1 MRDSEV
7 NQLAGSTLFRS
18 VPRETSPL
26 LEWFARA
33 RECTKRRQILSL
45 PQIPL
50 IFMAAEVKFKSILS
64 LIPDNPGVY
73 QFIDSYG
80 VVIYVGKAKNLK
92 KRVTSYFSKNQSG
105 KTIALL
111 RKTSDIRH
119 IVVDNES
126 DALLLENNLIKK
138 HQPRYNILLK
148 DDKTF
153 PWICVKNEPF
163 PRVFSTR
170 NPVRDGSVYFGP
182 YTSGL
187 MVKTLVSFIRQLYKL
202 RTCSHNLTKQNI
214 DAGKFKVCLEYHLGN
229 CKAPCVGKQQESDY
243 QENMD
248 QIKDIL
254 KGNISTVLDHLKMTM
269 AKYSGELRFEEAQ
282 SIKEKIEILSRFKSK
297 STIVSNTIRNV
308 DVFAITQ
315 ESDNAYVNYLKVNE
329 GAVIQAL
336 TIELKIRAEEE
347 KESILG
353 FAITEIRQRLQS
365 DSPEIILPFEPD
377 ILLDKV
383 KYTVPKAGEKL
394 KLLELAER
402 NAIYYKL
409 EQKKKR
415 MEHSPQAR
423 TGKNLEKLKNDLHM
437 SELPAHIECFDN
449 SNIMGTNPVAACVV
463 FKNARPSKVDYR
475 HFNIKTVSGADDFS
489 SMEEIV
495 YRRYRRIIE
504 ENQKLPQLVII
515 DGGKGQLSSAMKSID
530 KLGLREKITVIGIA
544 KKLEEIY
551 FPGDSVPIYLDKN
564 SISLKIIQQ
573 LRNEAH
579 RFGINFHRD
588 KRSSQMI
595 KSDLDQ
601 IKGIGPKTKEIL
613 LKHFESA
620 ETIKNA
626 SVEELENLVG
636 SSKSKVLLDYFRK

>member
-1 MRDSEV
+1 
-7 NQLAGSTLFRS
+7 
-18 VPRETSPL
+18 
-26 LEWFARA
+26 
-33 RECTKRRQILSL
+33 
-45 PQIPL
+45 
-50 IFMAAEVKFKSILS
+50 MAAEAKIKSILS
-64 LIPDNPGVY
+64 LIPDNPGIY
-73 QFIDSYG
+73 QFFDSG
-80 VVIYVGKAKNLK
+80 GIIIYIGKAKNLK
-92 KRVTSYFSKNQSG
+92 KRITSYFSKNQSG

-153 PWICVKNEPF
+153 PWICIKNEPF

-170 NPVRDGSVYFGP
+170 NPVRDGSFYFGP

-187 MVKTLVSFIRQLYKL
+187 MVKTLISFIRQLYKL
-202 RTCSHNLTKQNI
+202 RTCTHNLTKSNI
-214 DAGKFKVCLEYHLGN
+214 EAGKFKVCLEYHLGN
-229 CKAPCVGKQQESDY
+229 CKAPCVGNQTDNEY
-243 QENMD
+243 HENIE
-248 QIKDIL
+248 QIRDIL
-254 KGNISTVLDHLKMTM
+254 KGNISTVIDYLKKTM
-269 AKYSGELRFEEAQ
+269 AKYSVERRFEEAQ
-282 SIKEKIEILSRFKSK
+282 SVKEKIELLSKFRSR
-297 STIVSNTIRNV
+297 STIVSNTIKNV

-315 ESDNAYVNYLKVNE
+315 ESDNAYVNYLKVVQ

-336 TIELKIRAEEE
+336 TVELKIRADEE
-347 KESILG
+347 KESILA
-353 FAITEIRQRLQS
+353 FAITEIRQRLFS
-365 DSPEIILPFEPD
+365 DSPEIILPFKPD
-377 ILLDKV
+377 ILLDKI
-383 KYTVPKAGEKL
+383 KYTVPKAGEKQ

-415 MEHSPQAR
+415 MEHSPQVR

-437 SELPAHIECFDN
+437 ADLPVHIECFDN

-463 FKNARPSKVDYR
+463 FRNARPSKNDYR
-475 HFNIKTVSGADDFS
+475 HFNIKTVTGPDDFA

-495 YRRYRRIIE
+495 YRRYRRMIE
-504 ENQKLPQLVII
+504 ENQKLPQLIII

-530 KLGLREKITVIGIA
+530 NLGLREKVTVIGIA

-551 FPGDSVPIYLDKN
+551 FPGDSIPIYLDKN
-564 SISLKIIQQ
+564 SISLKIIQH

-588 KRSSQMI
+588 KRSSEMI

-601 IKGIGPKTKEIL
+601 IKGIGPRTKEIL
-613 LKHFESA
+613 LKHFESV
-620 ETIKNA
+620 EKIKDA
-626 SVEELENLVG
+626 SMEELENLVG
-636 SSKSKVLLDYFRK
+636 HTKTSILSGYFGK

>member
-1 MRDSEV
+1 
-7 NQLAGSTLFRS
+7 
-18 VPRETSPL
+18 
-26 LEWFARA
+26 
-33 RECTKRRQILSL
+33 
-45 PQIPL
+45 
-50 IFMAAEVKFKSILS
+50 MA
-64 LIPDNPGVY
+64 
-73 QFIDSYG
+73 
-80 VVIYVGKAKNLK
+80 GKAKNLK
-92 KRVTSYFSKNQSG
+92 KRVTSYFSINQSG

-182 YTSGL
+182 YTSAL
-187 MVKTLVSFIRQLYKL
+187 MVKTLISFIRQLFKL
-202 RTCSHNLTKQNI
+202 RTCTHNLTQPNI
-214 DAGKFKVCLEYHLGN
+214 EAGKFKVCLEYHLGN
-229 CKAPCVGKQQESDY
+229 CKAPCIGKQTERDY
-243 QENMD
+243 LEN
-248 QIKDIL
+248 INEIRDIL
-254 KGNISTVLDHLKMTM
+254 KGNISTVIDHLKTTM
-269 AKYSGELRFEEAQ
+269 ARYSKELRFEEAQ
-282 SIKEKIEILSRFKSK
+282 SIKEKIELLSRFRSK
-297 STIVSNTIRNV
+297 STVVSNTIRNV

-315 ESDNAYVNYLKVNE
+315 ESDNAYVNYLKEIE
-329 GAVIQAL
+329 GSVIQAL
-336 TIELKIRAEEE
+336 TVELKIRIDEE

-353 FAITEIRQRLQS
+353 FAITEIRQRLLS
-365 DSPEIILPFEPD
+365 DSPEIILPFKPD
-377 ILLDKV
+377 ILLDRV
-383 KYTVPKAGEKL
+383 KYTVPKVGEKL

-415 MEHSPQAR
+415 MEHSPQVR

-437 SELPAHIECFDN
+437 PELPVHIECFDN

-463 FKNARPSKVDYR
+463 FRNARPSKNDYR
-475 HFNIKTVSGADDFS
+475 HFNIKTVTGPDDFS

-495 YRRYRRIIE
+495 YRRYRRMIE
-504 ENQKLPQLVII
+504 EDQKLPQLVII

-530 KLGLREKITVIGIA
+530 KLGLREKVTVIGIA
-544 KKLEEIY
+544 KRLEEIY
-551 FPGDSVPIYLDKN
+551 FPGDSIPIYLDKN
-564 SISLKIIQQ
+564 SISLKIIQH

-588 KRSSQMI
+588 KRSSEMV

-613 LKHFESA
+613 LKHFDSVDKIKSA
-620 ETIKNA
+620 SPK
-626 SVEELENLVG
+626 ELENLVG
-636 SSKSKVLLDYFRK
+636 NAKSSILSVYFRK

>member
-1 MRDSEV
+1 M
-7 NQLAGSTLFRS
+7 T
-18 VPRETSPL
+18 
-26 LEWFARA
+26 
-33 RECTKRRQILSL
+33 
-45 PQIPL
+45 
-50 IFMAAEVKFKSILS
+50 AELKPKSILS
-64 LIPDNPGVY
+64 LLPDNPGVY
-73 QFIDSYG
+73 QFIDSAG
-80 VVIYVGKAKNLK
+80 TVIYVGKAKNLK

-105 KTIALL
+105 KTIVLL
-111 RKTSDIRH
+111 KKTFDIRH

-153 PWICVKNEPF
+153 PWICIKNEPF

-170 NPVRDGSVYFGP
+170 NPVRDGSAYFGP

-187 MVKTLVSFIRQLYKL
+187 MVKTLIGFIRQLYKL
-202 RTCSHNLTKQNI
+202 RTCTHNLTESNI
-214 DAGKFKVCLEYHLGN
+214 AAAKFKVCLEYHLGN
-229 CKAPCVGKQQESDY
+229 CKAPCVAKQTETDY
-243 QENMD
+243 LENIE
-248 QIKDIL
+248 QIRNIL
-254 KGNISTVLDHLKMTM
+254 KGNISTVIDHLKKVM
-269 AKYSGELRFEEAQ
+269 AKNSAELRFEDAQ
-282 SIKEKIEILSRFKSK
+282 LIKEKIEILSRFRSR
-297 STIVSNTIRNV
+297 STVVSNTIKNV

-315 ESDNAYVNYLKVNE
+315 ESDNAYVNYLKVVE

-336 TIELKIRAEEE
+336 TIELKIRADEE
-347 KESILG
+347 KEAILG
-353 FAITEIRQRLQS
+353 FAITEIRQRLLS
-365 DSPEIILPFEPD
+365 DSPEIILPFKPD
-377 ILLDKV
+377 ILIDKV
-383 KYTVPKAGEKL
+383 KYTVPKAGEKQ

-415 MEHSPQAR
+415 MDHSPQVR

-437 SELPAHIECFDN
+437 PDLPIHIECFDN

-463 FKNARPSKVDYR
+463 FRNARPSKKEYR
-475 HFNIKTVSGADDFS
+475 HFNIKTVTGPDDFT

-495 YRRYRRIIE
+495 YRRYRRMTE

-530 KLGLREKITVIGIA
+530 KLGLREKITIIGIA

-551 FPGDSVPIYLDKN
+551 FPGDSIPIYLDKN

-588 KRSSQMI
+588 KRSSEMI

-601 IKGIGPKTKEIL
+601 INRIGPKTKEIL
-613 LKHFESA
+613 LKHFGSVDQ
-620 ETIKNA
+620 IKNA
-626 SVEELENLVG
+626 SVEQLKNLVG
-636 SSKSKVLLDYFRK
+636 TAKGTILTKYFRK

>member
-1 MRDSEV
+1 
-7 NQLAGSTLFRS
+7 
-18 VPRETSPL
+18 
-26 LEWFARA
+26 
-33 RECTKRRQILSL
+33 
-45 PQIPL
+45 
-50 IFMAAEVKFKSILS
+50 MAAEEKFRLILS
-64 LIPDNPGVY
+64 SIPDNPGVY
-73 QFIDSYG
+73 QFVDSAG
-80 VVIYVGKAKNLK
+80 IIIYVGKAKNLK

-119 IVVDNES
+119 IVVDSES
-126 DALLLENNLIKK
+126 DALLLENNLIKR

-170 NPVRDGSVYFGP
+170 NPVKDGSLYFGP

-187 MVKTLVSFIRQLYKL
+187 MVKTLIGLIRQLYKL
-202 RTCSHNLTKQNI
+202 RTCSLNLTKSNI
-214 DAGKFKVCLEYHLGN
+214 EAGKFKVCLEYHLGN
-229 CKAPCVGKQQESDY
+229 CKGPCVGKQPENDY
-243 QENMD
+243 IENID
-248 QIKDIL
+248 QIRDIL
-254 KGNISTVLDHLKMTM
+254 KGNISTVMDHLKKTM
-269 AKYSGELRFEEAQ
+269 IKFSQELRFEEAQ
-282 SIKEKIEILSRFKSK
+282 SIKDKLEILSRFRSK
-297 STIVSNTIRNV
+297 STIVSNTIKNV
-308 DVFAITQ
+308 DVFAFTQ
-315 ESDNAYVNYLKVNE
+315 ESENAYVNYLKVVE

-336 TIELKIRAEEE
+336 TIGLKIRTDEE

-353 FAITEIRQRLQS
+353 FAITEIRQRLSS
-365 DSPEIILPFEPD
+365 DSPEIIVPFEPD
-377 ILLDKV
+377 ILLNRV
-383 KYTVPKAGEKL
+383 KYTVPRAGEKQ

-415 MEHSPQAR
+415 MEHSPQVR

-437 SELPAHIECFDN
+437 PELPVHIECFDN

-463 FKNARPSKVDYR
+463 FRNARPSKNDYR
-475 HFNIKTVSGADDFS
+475 HFNIKTVTGPDDFS

-495 YRRYRRIIE
+495 YRRYKRMIE
-504 ENQKLPQLVII
+504 ENHKLPQLVII

-530 KLGLREKITVIGIA
+530 KLGLREKVTVIGIA

-564 SISLKIIQQ
+564 SISLKIIQH

-588 KRSSQMI
+588 KRSSSMLQ
-595 KSDLDQ
+595 SDLDR
-601 IKGIGPKTKEIL
+601 INGIGPRTKEIL
-613 LKHFESA
+613 LKHFETVDKIR
-620 ETIKNA
+620 EA
-626 SVEELENLVG
+626 STEELENLVG
-636 SSKSKVLLDYFRK
+636 SSKSSILLEYFKK

>member
-1 MRDSEV
+1 
-7 NQLAGSTLFRS
+7 
-18 VPRETSPL
+18 
-26 LEWFARA
+26 
-33 RECTKRRQILSL
+33 
-45 PQIPL
+45 
-50 IFMAAEVKFKSILS
+50 MAAEAKFKVILS

-73 QFIDSYG
+73 QFIDSSG
-80 VVIYVGKAKNLK
+80 VIIYVGKAKNLK

-105 KTIALL
+105 KTTVLL
-111 RKTSDIRH
+111 KKTTDIRH

-153 PWICVKNEPF
+153 PWICIKNEPF

-170 NPVRDGSVYFGP
+170 NPVKDGSLYFGP
-182 YTSGL
+182 YTSAL
-187 MVKTLVSFIRQLYKL
+187 MVKTLISFIRQIFKL
-202 RTCSHNLTKQNI
+202 RTCYLNLTKSNI
-214 DAGKFKVCLEYHLGN
+214 EAGKFKVCLEYHLGN
-229 CKAPCVGKQQESDY
+229 CKAPCVGKQSDNEY
-243 QENMD
+243 FENIN

-254 KGNISTVLDHLKMTM
+254 KGNISGVIDHLKKTMT
-269 AKYSGELRFEEAQ
+269 KYSEELRFEEAQ
-282 SIKEKIEILSRFKSK
+282 AVKDKIEILSKFRSK
-297 STIVSNTIRNV
+297 STVVSNTIKNV
-308 DVFAITQ
+308 DVFAMTQ
-315 ESDNAYVNYLKVNE
+315 ESDNVYVNYLKVVQ
-329 GAVIQAL
+329 GAVTQAL
-336 TIELKIRAEEE
+336 TVELKIRADED

-353 FAITEIRQRLQS
+353 FVITEIRQRLLS
-365 DSPEIILPFEPD
+365 DSPEIILPFRPD
-377 ILLDKV
+377 ILLDRI
-383 KYTVPKAGEKL
+383 KYTVPKAGEKQ

-415 MEHSPQAR
+415 MEHSPQVR

-437 SELPAHIECFDN
+437 PDLPVHIECFDN

-463 FKNARPSKVDYR
+463 FRNARPSKSDYR
-475 HFNIKTVSGADDFS
+475 HFNIKTVVGPDDFS

-495 YRRYRRIIE
+495 YRRYKRMIE

-530 KLGLREKITVIGIA
+530 KLGLREKVTVIGIA

-588 KRSSQMI
+588 KRSSNMI

-601 IKGIGPKTKEIL
+601 IRGIGPKTKEIL
-613 LKHFESA
+613 LKHFDSVDK
-620 ETIKNA
+620 IKDA
-626 SVEELENLVG
+626 SSEELENLVG
-636 SSKSKVLLDYFRK
+636 TAKSSILSGYFKK